1 MRERGNISKVLKCK
15 LTKHVSPLIVY
26 EKERL
31 LSIKLHKG
39 YLEHAHWTN
48 ILFTVMLY
56 VFRHAAT
63 VEPIFPRLNLIR
75 FDLAMYPLRAAGGNS
90 ETSNS
95 SNCRQARDLEK

>member
-1 MRERGNISKVLKCK
+1 MIEHDLNADEGEGEYIKVLKCK

-26 EKERL
+26 DKERL

-56 VFRHAAT
+56 FFRLAAT

-75 FDLAMYPLRAAGGNS
+75 FDLGRWL
-90 ETSNS
+90 
-95 SNCRQARDLEK
+95 

>member
-75 FDLAMYPLRAAGGNS
+75 FDLVIDNRILGTRPSYP
-90 ETSNS
+90 E
-95 SNCRQARDLEK
+95 

>member
-1 MRERGNISKVLKCK
+1 MIKQDLTPMRERGNISKVLKCK

-75 FDLAMYPLRAAGGNS
+75 FDLELHFTFRRFGSHNLAG
-90 ETSNS
+90 
-95 SNCRQARDLEK
+95 

>member
-1 MRERGNISKVLKCK
+1 MIKHDLNADWERGNISKVLKCK

-63 VEPIFPRLNLIR
+63 VEPISPRLNLIR
-75 FDLAMYPLRAAGGNS
+75 FDLVISLCAARS
-90 ETSNS
+90 E
-95 SNCRQARDLEK
+95 ARVNENVEI